1 MTKEEIKSKIEK
13 LKKKKEEL
21 EILAGIQDTFQHSYK
36 IYLNSV
42 YGFTGTQ
49 YSPVFSTDL
58 AEAVTSTGRMTIQEM
73 VRFTNNLLLKIDNG
87 GTGLTD
93 YVVAGDT
100 DSCDANTNITILT
113 TNTYLTV
120 VTVNS
125 ESKTIEKLFNDNVKN
140 GIIEKLTNGTEV
152 ITPFNKLI
160 TKSLNGYTKIKNISR
175 HKVSKDKWKI
185 TVDNKKV
192 EITSDHSVMIY
203 RDGQII
209 ECRAEDIKDT
219 DYLIIE
225 RTKNENEKV

>member
-1 MTKEEIKSKIEK
+1 MSEIEELKSKIEK

-73 VRFTNNLLLKIDNG
+73 VRFTNNLLIKIDNG
-87 GTGLTD
+87 GTGIND

-100 DSCDANTNITILT
+100 DSIIGNTNI
-113 TNTYLTV
+113 Y
-120 VTVNS
+120 VNN
-125 ESKTIEKLFNDNVKN
+125 ENKTIESIFNENLNSGKLD
-140 GIIEKLTNGTEV
+140 KLENGTDV
-152 ITPFNKLI
+152 LILNKNMI
-160 TKSLNGYTKIKNISR
+160 TKSINGDTKIKNVSR
-175 HKVSKDKWKI
+175 HKVNKDKWKI
-185 TVDNKKV
+185 TINNNEV
-192 EITSDHSVMIY
+192 EMTGDHSIMIY

-209 ECRAEDIKDT
+209 ECKPSEIKKT
-219 DYLIIE
+219 DYLV
-225 RTKNENEKV
+225 KYKGL

>member
-73 VRFTNNLLLKIDNG
+73 VRFTNNLLLKVDNG

-100 DSCDANTNITILT
+100 DSCDANTNII
-113 TNTYLTV
+113 
-120 VTVNS
+120 VNS
-125 ESKTIEKLFNDNVKN
+125 ENKTIEKLFNDNIKN

-160 TKSLNGYTKIKNISR
+160 IKSLNGDTKIKNISR
-175 HKVSKDKWKI
+175 HKVSKDKWVI
-185 TVDNKKV
+185 SIDNNKV
-192 EITSDHSVMIY
+192 EVTKDHSIMVY

-209 ECRAEDIKDT
+209 ECKPEDIKNT

>member
-100 DSCDANTNITILT
+100 DSTSFSTKIDINQSLIQISTFFENM
-113 TNTYLTV
+113 
-120 VTVNS
+120 
-125 ESKTIEKLFNDNVKN
+125 
-140 GIIEKLTNGTEV
+140 KLTHNIKILENGTE
-152 ITPFNKLI
+152 IIDLRKESFF
-160 TKSLNGYTKIKNISR
+160 TKSLNENAKINFISR
-175 HKVSKDKWKI
+175 HKVTKDKWAI
-185 TVDNKKV
+185 SIDNNKV
-192 EITSDHSVMIY
+192 EVTKDHSIMIY
-203 RDGQII
+203 RDEQII
-209 ECRAEDIKDT
+209 ECKPEDIRDT
-219 DYLIIE
+219 DYLILN
-225 RTKNENEKV
+225 K

>member
-1 MTKEEIKSKIEK
+1 MSEKEDLKKKIER

-21 EILAGIQDTFQHSYK
+21 EILAGIQDVFQHSYK

-73 VRFTNNLLLKIDNG
+73 VRFTNNLLVKIDNG

-100 DSCDANTNITILT
+100 DSCDANTNIT
-113 TNTYLTV
+113 
-120 VTVNS
+120 VNS
-125 ESKTIEKLFNDNVKN
+125 ESKTIESLFNDNAKN

-152 ITPFNKLI
+152 LTPFNKLI
-160 TKSLNGYTKIKNISR
+160 TKSLNGDTKIKNISR

-185 TVDNKKV
+185 TIDNKDI

-219 DYLIIE
+219 DYLIF
-225 RTKNENEKV
+225 KK

>member
-100 DSCDANTNITILT
+100 DSCDANTNIT
-113 TNTYLTV
+113 
-120 VTVNS
+120 VNS

-160 TKSLNGYTKIKNISR
+160 TKSLNGNTKIKNISR
-175 HKVSKDKWKI
+175 HKVSKDKWVI
-185 TVDNKKV
+185 SIDNNKV
-192 EITSDHSVMIY
+192 EVTKDHSIMIY

-209 ECRAEDIKDT
+209 ECKPEDIKNT